1 MKILAVDLGLARTG
15 IAISDVNQ
23 ILASPFCVIAEK
35 NKEILL
41 QKIHEICKKE
51 KIEKIIVGLPRNMYG
66 SEGESA
72 KNCKDF
78 ASTLSDITN
87 LPVTMVDERCTTIT
101 AHNFLN
107 ENNVRRK
114 KRKNVVDSVAA
125 SVILQNYLDFF
136 QQNFN

>member
-1 MKILAVDLGLARTG
+1 M
-15 IAISDVNQ
+15 
-23 ILASPFCVIAEK
+23 
-35 NKEILL
+35 

-51 KIEKIIVGLPRNMYG
+51 KIEKIIVGLPRNMDG

-107 ENNVRRK
+107 ENNGRRILISIVHNNLCLIFIFIYLIIILTFIISEVRFFANRSGVK
-114 KRKNVVDSVAA
+114 CG
-125 SVILQNYLDFF
+125 ILLWRE
-136 QQNFN
+136 